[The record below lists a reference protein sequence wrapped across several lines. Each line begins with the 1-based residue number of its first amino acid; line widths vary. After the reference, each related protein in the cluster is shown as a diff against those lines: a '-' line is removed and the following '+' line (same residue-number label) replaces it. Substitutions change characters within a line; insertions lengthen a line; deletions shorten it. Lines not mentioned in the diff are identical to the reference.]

1 MAIGIFGTPENDSLI
16 GTSADENIYGLAGD
30 DTLDGGGGNDTLD
43 GGDGDDQL
51 YFAYRYGSPE
61 TGIAIG
67 GIGNDTIWLSA
78 RDILSIDG
86 GSGFDILALQ
96 QPFLPFGPGR
106 IFDFTG
112 LWSGGTGYINGT
124 HTVTDIE
131 ALDTR
136 VWGSNFDDNMT
147 IGAGN
152 TQSLVIYGLSG
163 NDRIVGGSG
172 ADILVGGDG
181 TDFLDGGL
189 GTDILIGGTGD
200 DILSGGGDA
209 TEFYGGAGNDVFVFA
224 SSSPADAV
232 LNVIYEVQGGGI
244 DEVRTTASIF
254 SLDWYGASEV
264 ENLTVFDGGPHA
276 AVIGNAFN
284 NIITGNISVDSL
296 YGRAGNDTLRG
307 GSGAAN
313 TLVGNEGD
321 DTYIVEALGDTVVE
335 FAGEGTD
342 IVKTELASFV
352 LSANVEQL
360 VNTGIGSFTG
370 VGNAQDN
377 ILTGGV
383 GTDSLFGGAGNDT
396 LYGGAFVA
404 NTLAGNEGDD
414 IYIVEAAGDSVVEL
428 AGQGMDTVRT
438 ALTSFTLQANVEVL
452 TYTGIAGFIG
462 VGNAQD
468 NVITGSTGTD
478 SLFGNAG
485 NDTLVGGAGAPN
497 SLYGG
502 IGNDTYVVTLTGDS
516 VIEIEGEGIDTIQ
529 TSLEIY
535 TLSDNVENLVLIN
548 ISLFS
553 LPTFNGTG
561 NSLNNIIF
569 GTNTNDFLR
578 GLDGDDILYSGIGT
592 NNLSTSTQNTFEGGI
607 GMDQFRIESLV
618 GNQFNRILDFSSG
631 IDKILINSASIVHT
645 IDIDLV
651 QSTDPIPTSS
661 NSTFLY
667 NFNNGQLSYDADGVG
682 PSAALVFAQ
691 PNPGLTLTISDFGFY

>member
-1 MAIGIFGTPENDSLI
+1 MPIDILGTSENDSLI

-86 GSGFDILALQ
+86 GSGFDTLALQ

-147 IGAGN
+147 IGPGN

-163 NDRIVGGSG
+163 NDRIIGGSG
-172 ADILVGGDG
+172 ADILIGGDG

-200 DILSGGGDA
+200 DILSGGGGA

-232 LNVIYEVQGGGI
+232 LNVIYEVPGGGI

-284 NIITGNISVDSL
+284 NIVTGNISVDSL

-321 DTYIVEALGDTVVE
+321 DTYIVEAFGDTVVE
-335 FAGEGTD
+335 FAGQGVD
-342 IVKTELASFV
+342 IVKTELTSFV
-352 LSANVEQL
+352 LPAHVEQL
-360 VNTGIGSFTG
+360 MNTGIATFTG
-370 VGNAQDN
+370 VGNAEDN
-377 ILTGGV
+377 TISGGV
-383 GTDSLFGGAGNDT
+383 GADSLFGGAGNDT
-396 LYGGAFVA
+396 LAGGAFAA
-404 NTLAGNEGDD
+404 NTLVGNEGDD
-414 IYIVEAAGDSVVEL
+414 VYIVDATGDTTLEL
-428 AGQGMDTVRT
+428 AGEGNDTVRT
-438 ALTSFTLQANVEVL
+438 ALASFTLSNNIENL
-452 TYTGIAGFIG
+452 IYTGNGGFTG
-462 VGNAQD
+462 VGNALD
-468 NVITGSTGTD
+468 NAITGGTGSD
-478 SLFGNAG
+478 ALFGGNG
-485 NDTLVGGAGAPN
+485 NDTLSGGAGATN
-497 SLYGG
+497 TLFGG
-502 IGNDTYVVTLTGDS
+502 IGDDYFIAQVAGDS
-516 VIEIEGEGIDTIQ
+516 VIESAGEGNDTIQ
-529 TSLEIY
+529 TSLTAF
-535 TLSDNVENLVLIN
+535 TLPDNVENLIYIPITLGT
-548 ISLFS
+548 FQ
-553 LPTFNGTG
+553 FNGTG
-561 NSLNNIIF
+561 NAVDNIIT
-569 GTNTNDFLR
+569 GNLNSDILR
-578 GLDGDDILYSGIGT
+578 GLDGDDILTGGEGA
-592 NNLSTSTQNTFEGGI
+592 NTLEGGN
-607 GMDQFRIESLV
+607 GSDEFRFISA
-618 GNQFNRILDFSSG
+618 GGSFNFSRILDFTPG
-631 IDKILINSASIVHT
+631 ADKIGLSIVGFSHT
-645 IDIDLV
+645 TNFDLIV
-651 QSTDPIPTSS
+651 SSISSPVSTST

-667 NFNNGQLSYDADGVG
+667 TSYNGELAYDPDGTG
-682 PSAALVFAQ
+682 SAQSLYFAYLA
-691 PNPGLTLTISDFGFY
+691 PNLTLTLSDFFFF